1 MRLTV
6 SLLALATL
14 AVLSVDV
21 YVVMADSKEESS
33 ERAVAKKTPQAEPE
47 VKQPGPRREF
57 SEPASRVRQRRE
69 RPEVVTVTS
78 KDSLADIAEGFEG
91 VTACDVYGVNQE
103 TIEDPDVIYSGQEL
117 EVPASDASPSEQTC
131 PQMQQT
137 AEPAPESPAEP
148 EPEPEPVQ
156 PDTQSTS
163 TGVWDRLAQC
173 ESGGDWSINT
183 GNGFYGGLQFH
194 PDTWARYGGHNF
206 APNAHQASRDQEIV
220 IAERVLARE
229 GWGAWPA
236 CSRKL
241 GLR

>member
-1 MRLTV
+1 MRLTI
-6 SLLALATL
+6 SLMALAIL
-14 AVLSVDV
+14 AVLSMDV
-21 YVVMADSKEESS
+21 YVVMADSEEESS
-33 ERAVAKKTPQAEPE
+33 ERAAARKMPEAEPE
-47 VKQPGPRREF
+47 VPRPGSRREF
-57 SEPASRVRQRRE
+57 SESASRTRQRRD
-69 RPEVVTVTS
+69 RPEVVTVTLS
-78 KDSLADIAEGFEG
+78 DSLADIAEEFEG
-91 VTACDVYGVNQE
+91 VTACDVYGANQDD
-103 TIEDPDVIYSGQEL
+103 IDDPGVIYSGQEL
-117 EVPASDASPSEQTC
+117 EIPTSSANLSEQTC
-131 PQMQQT
+131 PQMQEA
-137 AEPAPESPAEP
+137 AEPAPESV
-148 EPEPEPVQ
+148 PEPEPVQ
-156 PDTQSTS
+156 PDTQNAP

-194 PDTWARYGGHNF
+194 PGTWARYGGHKF